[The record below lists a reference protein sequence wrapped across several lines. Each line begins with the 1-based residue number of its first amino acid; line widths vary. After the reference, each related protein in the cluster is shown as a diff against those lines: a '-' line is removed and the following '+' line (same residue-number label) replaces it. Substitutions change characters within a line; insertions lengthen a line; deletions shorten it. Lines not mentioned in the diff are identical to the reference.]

1 MLRAAPGEVNDGPRA
16 HGAEKGAR
24 YAPRPMRVALVTVY
38 SHAECTLK
46 DVAGGYGT
54 VFRIGASLPARLL
67 ARAKTHVA
75 ELPPVTAGHLA
86 QAART
91 ASHEVRVC
99 TVRRIPARRDA
110 WPPRAAVH
118 DAIPHDV
125 DLALVHT
132 SIVDA
137 TAERTVLAELSARG
151 VRTIAWGAYAT
162 ARPQL
167 FADVA
172 DAVVRGEPEALGAAL
187 FDRSLRGVV
196 EAGWVRDLDALPF
209 PDWSDF
215 PIAQY
220 RYAFL
225 SRGTTLPVAGARG
238 CAFGCGYCP
247 WRATAP
253 FRERDPERIVAEVRA
268 LVSRYG
274 ARAIAFRD
282 PLFNLDADRV
292 RALARGLRPLGVR
305 FSAEMRADRLEPA
318 LLETLRDAGL
328 RSLEIGV
335 ESVDRAMLAREH
347 RKPPEHAQIE
357 RVVRAAHALGVRV
370 VANFMLGLPDDT
382 EETFRAS
389 VAWAKRLDTFAVQF
403 TVATPYPGTTLEE
416 HARPR
421 LRLAAPESHTGWE
434 PTFAH
439 EHLSEARIRA
449 LREWAYLSYHYRPRY
464 ALRVART
471 ALHALADRPQRERKA
486 ANPSAHR

>member
-1 MLRAAPGEVNDGPRA
+1 
-16 HGAEKGAR
+16 
-24 YAPRPMRVALVTVY
+24 MRVALVTVY

-54 VFRIGASLPARLL
+54 VFRIGSSLPARLL
-67 ARAKTHVA
+67 ARAKTQVA

-86 QAART
+86 QAAR
-91 ASHEVRVC
+91 AAGHVVRVC
-99 TVRRIPARRDA
+99 TVRRIPARSDA
-110 WPPRAAVH
+110 WPPRAAIH
-118 DAIPHDV
+118 DAVPADV
-125 DLALVHT
+125 DLALVQT

-137 TAERTVLAELSARG
+137 TAERAVLRELTARG
-151 VRTIAWGAYAT
+151 IRTIAYGAYAT

-172 DAVVRGEPEALGAAL
+172 DVVVRGEPEALGSAI
-187 FDRSLRGVV
+187 FDPSLRGTVD
-196 EAGWVRDLDALPF
+196 AGWVRDLDALPF
-209 PDWSDF
+209 PEWSDF

-225 SRGTTLPVAGARG
+225 TRGTTLPVAGARG

-268 LVSRYG
+268 LIARHG

-292 RALARGLRPLGVR
+292 RTLARGLRPLGVR
-305 FSAEMRADRLEPA
+305 FSAEMRADRLDPA

-382 EETFRAS
+382 EESFRAS

-403 TVATPYPGTTLEE
+403 TVATPYPGTTLED

-421 LRLAAPESHTGWE
+421 LRLASPESHTGWE

-439 EHLSEARIRA
+439 EHLTDERIRA

-471 ALHALADRPQRERKA
+471 ALTALADRPHSARKA
-486 ANPSAHR
+486 AIFGAHR

>member
-1 MLRAAPGEVNDGPRA
+1 
-16 HGAEKGAR
+16 
-24 YAPRPMRVALVTVY
+24 MRVALVTVF

-54 VFRIGASLPARLL
+54 VFRVGTSLPARLL
-67 ARAKTHVA
+67 ERAKTHVA

-86 QAART
+86 QAARAAGHT
-91 ASHEVRVC
+91 VRVC
-99 TVRRIPARRDA
+99 ELRRIPA
-110 WPPRAAVH
+110 PPGGRGVARH
-118 DAIPHDV
+118 DPV
-125 DLALVHT
+125 PSNLDLALVQT

-137 TAERTVLAELSARG
+137 TAERAVLAELSARG
-151 VRTIAWGAYAT
+151 VRTIAYGAFAT

-167 FADVA
+167 YADVA
-172 DAVVRGEPEALGAAL
+172 DVVVRGEPEALGASL
-187 FDRSLRGVV
+187 FDPSLRGIV
-196 EAGWVRDLDALPF
+196 EAGWVADLDALPF
-209 PDWSDF
+209 PDWSAF
-215 PIAQY
+215 PIARY

-225 SRGTTLPVAGARG
+225 ARGTTLPVAGARG

-253 FRERDPERIVAEVRA
+253 FRERDPDRIVAEVRT
-268 LVSRYG
+268 LVERFG

-282 PLFNLDADRV
+282 PLFNLDAARV

-305 FSAEMRADRLEPA
+305 FSAEMRADRLDA
-318 LLETLRDAGL
+318 GLLAELHGAGL

-347 RKPPEHAQIE
+347 RKPPEAAQIE
-357 RVVRAAHALGVRV
+357 RVVRAAHAVGVRV
-370 VANFMLGLPDDT
+370 VANFMLGLPDDN
-382 EETFRAS
+382 EATFRAS

-403 TVATPYPGTTLEE
+403 TVATPYPGTTLAE
-416 HARPR
+416 HAAPR
-421 LRLAAPESHTGWE
+421 MRLTAPESHTGWE

-439 EHLSEARIRA
+439 AHLTAERIRA

-471 ALHALADRPQRERKA
+471 ALAALAD
-486 ANPSAHR
+486 